1 MFLGCPYSFVSL
13 SCCSL
18 DCGYFWRLYGYL
30 LFLRSD
36 ACWNQLWKLHCLCS
50 FVSLMYLGWCFCE
63 FVYEPGA
70 RFLLP
75 LKSLWVYTRSLGF
88 SVELLVLFIYGV
100 NSHYYG
106 SNMPFASGDLAF
118 FRYILDI
125 RDIFDVFSCIRYL
138 LYRLVRPGY
147 SDELF
152 SWFWCQ
158 IWSFQFSFTPLMDYL
173 YWCDFDLWVT
183 MGIPFGVFFV

>member
-1 MFLGCPYSFVSL
+1 
-13 SCCSL
+13 
-18 DCGYFWRLYGYL
+18 
-30 LFLRSD
+30 
-36 ACWNQLWKLHCLCS
+36 
-50 FVSLMYLGWCFCE
+50 MYLGWCFCE

-125 RDIFDVFSCIRYL
+125 RDIFDVFF
-138 LYRLVRPGY
+138 LYTLPSLPVSETGLFWWTFQLVLM
-147 SDELF
+147 SDLKF
-152 SWFWCQ
+152 S
-158 IWSFQFSFTPLMDYL
+158 
-173 YWCDFDLWVT
+173 V
-183 MGIPFGVFFV
+183 